1 MMLVIIGVLAFGTL
15 VMVLWNAVMPDLF
28 HLPVID
34 FWHALGLFAL
44 AKILFSG
51 FRGGPGGR
59 WKRNGLKERWANMTP
74 EQQEKFKQ
82 EWGRRCGKPFG
93 YDRRFEREE
102 TASRSGEPGAS
113 NRPGDAG
120 APNRPADTE
129 PNI

>member
-1 MMLVIIGVLAFGTL
+1 MLVLIGVLAFGSL

-51 FRGGPGGR
+51 FRGGPAGR
-59 WKRNGLKERWANMTP
+59 WRWRKDALKERWANMTP
-74 EQQEKFKQ
+74 EQQEKFRQ

-93 YDRRFEREE
+93 YDPDE
-102 TASRSGEPGAS
+102 TAKRT
-113 NRPGDAG
+113 GDSG
-120 APNRPADTE
+120 APNQPANPE
-129 PNI
+129 RNI